1 MKKLTATLLCLGLA
15 GCNTIQNQYVD
26 ATGTHGS
33 GTTTMS
39 VTMTDGKFS
48 ISDRGATCS
57 GTFPNWTAIT
67 VVFPVACT
75 DGKRGT
81 VTMSRPTAGVA
92 TLAGEGTMALT
103 NGEARRFVF
112 GPK

>member
-33 GTTTMS
+33 GTTIFGATQED
-39 VTMTDGKFS
+39 VKFS
-48 ISDRGATCS
+48 IASKGETCAGTADNWRSATLVMPVRCS
-57 GTFPNWTAIT
+57 S
-67 VVFPVACT
+67 
-75 DGKRGT
+75 GKAGT
-81 VTMSRPTAGVA
+81 VTMTRPMTNASVV
-92 TLAGEGTMALT
+92 AGEGTMALT
-103 NGEARRFVF
+103 NGETRRFIF